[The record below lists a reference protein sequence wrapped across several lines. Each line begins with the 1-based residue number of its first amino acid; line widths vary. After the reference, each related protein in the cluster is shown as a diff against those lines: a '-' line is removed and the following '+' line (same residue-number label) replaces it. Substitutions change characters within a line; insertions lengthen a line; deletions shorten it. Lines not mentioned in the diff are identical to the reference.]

1 MISQKE
7 CVFRGYS
14 LLIININSLGS
25 NVIHEGMMG
34 ERGKEAV
41 SQDLFGAQRFGLFLS
56 FQGGSASGDAC
67 SFIGDVHKT
76 GGARK

>member
-1 MISQKE
+1 M
-7 CVFRGYS
+7 
-14 LLIININSLGS
+14 
-25 NVIHEGMMG
+25 IHEGMMG